1 MSHVRDTFFDPSIH
15 SIVYVPPP
23 LNKTDSDAG
32 PPGALWHIF
41 LPEDMP
47 VLRAFL
53 TQITEE
59 ETGTSVEPGSDP
71 IHDQLFYL
79 DQPLLDR
86 LYAYGGVHPCTVVQ
100 FCGDAVFVPAG
111 AAHQVCSLLF

>member
-1 MSHVRDTFFDPSIH
+1 M
-15 SIVYVPPP
+15 
-23 LNKTDSDAG
+23 TDCG

-47 VLRAFL
+47 ILRDFL

-59 ETGTSVEPGSDP
+59 ENGAPLEPGSDP

-86 LYAYGGVHPCTVVQ
+86 LYTCTGVLPCTIVQ
-100 FCGDAVFVPAG
+100 FRGDAVFIPAG
-111 AAHQVCSLLF
+111 AAHQVSR